1 MVSGGIKRDQWHE
14 MGEEIWNL
22 QKIRK
27 SGEANS
33 LDEVDICKTC
43 SFLRL
48 FPEYSNLKFSF
59 SSTQRAINCS
69 KLTIE
74 TLEQSVKYVRS

>member
-48 FPEYSNLKFSF
+48 FPESTNLKF
-59 SSTQRAINCS
+59 
-69 KLTIE
+69 
-74 TLEQSVKYVRS
+74 